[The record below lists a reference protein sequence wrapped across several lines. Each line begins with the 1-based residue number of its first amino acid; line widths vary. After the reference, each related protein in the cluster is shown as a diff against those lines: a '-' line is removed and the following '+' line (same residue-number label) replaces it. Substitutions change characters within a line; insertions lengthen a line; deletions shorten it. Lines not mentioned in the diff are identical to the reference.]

1 MLENQTLC
9 SLFLR
14 SVDAGGEQIALR
26 DKDSECS
33 WKDYGERVRR
43 LARGWQTV
51 GVKPHEPVALMMKNA
66 PEFNVVDTS
75 LLHAGAVP
83 FSVAVTDPAE
93 RIANLMEVSGSRFI
107 VVDAAAIERAIAV
120 AKTSNFDVSI
130 VIAGENDTYQG
141 LSLETVAAA
150 GANLSQEP
158 WRHVNPE
165 DDATLIFTSGS
176 TGTPKAVKLSHR
188 AIVLSLR
195 NTNRIAP
202 VSSGGH
208 VLSYLPLS
216 HIAER
221 FMSHY
226 LSLAFGVTVTSVP
239 TPGELYDTLR
249 AVEPS
254 RFFSVPRVYEKLVAQ
269 IRATAAGNQLLADAL
284 ARSGRWVRAEQEG
297 KTLTS
302 DEQVQ
307 WNSDLETLAP
317 IRVALGLH
325 RTEYRGVATA
335 PSSPDILESMSA
347 VGLPVGNIWGMSEAI
362 MCTMNPP
369 ERLKLNTVG
378 VFLDDVEHRVAE
390 DGELLIRGVNLFSGY
405 MGDTQGLA
413 GALDGEG
420 WFHTGDLGSID
431 SDGYLSIVGRK
442 KEIMITATGKN
453 VAPAAIEAALREA
466 SPLVSYAMVV
476 AEGRRYVTALI
487 ALDEDAVSE
496 FAIAQGLAGPFSSL
510 IRSPEVVQEVEKTV
524 ERVNRTLQKA
534 ESVRNWHLP
543 DTPWIPGSD
552 EITPTMKLRRNSIMS
567 SYEDVIDALYA

>member
-1 MLENQTLC
+1 
-9 SLFLR
+9 
-14 SVDAGGEQIALR
+14 
-26 DKDSECS
+26 
-33 WKDYGERVRR
+33 
-43 LARGWQTV
+43 
-51 GVKPHEPVALMMKNA
+51 
-66 PEFNVVDTS
+66 
-75 LLHAGAVP
+75 
-83 FSVAVTDPAE
+83 
-93 RIANLMEVSGSRFI
+93 
-107 VVDAAAIERAIAV
+107 
-120 AKTSNFDVSI
+120 
-130 VIAGENDTYQG
+130 
-141 LSLETVAAA
+141 
-150 GANLSQEP
+150 
-158 WRHVNPE
+158 
-165 DDATLIFTSGS
+165 
-176 TGTPKAVKLSHR
+176 
-188 AIVLSLR
+188 
-195 NTNRIAP
+195 
-202 VSSGGH
+202 
-208 VLSYLPLS
+208 
-216 HIAER
+216 
-221 FMSHY
+221 
-226 LSLAFGVTVTSVP
+226 
-239 TPGELYDTLR
+239 
-249 AVEPS
+249 
-254 RFFSVPRVYEKLVAQ
+254 
-269 IRATAAGNQLLADAL
+269 
-284 ARSGRWVRAEQEG
+284 
-297 KTLTS
+297 
-302 DEQVQ
+302 
-307 WNSDLETLAP
+307 
-317 IRVALGLH
+317 
-325 RTEYRGVATA
+325 
-335 PSSPDILESMSA
+335 MSA